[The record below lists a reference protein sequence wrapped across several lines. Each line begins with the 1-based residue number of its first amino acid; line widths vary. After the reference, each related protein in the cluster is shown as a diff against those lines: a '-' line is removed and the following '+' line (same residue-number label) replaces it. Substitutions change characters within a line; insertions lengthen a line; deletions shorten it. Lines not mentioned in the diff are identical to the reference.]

1 MSQEQTWPFPFLD
14 PIRKHA
20 FDFITARIA
29 SESPKND
36 GKQTPMKGHPVFVA
50 QHATATCC
58 KKCIRKWHGI
68 EIDRKLTGE
77 EIGFLVDLII
87 GWIQRERR

>member
-50 QHATATCC
+50 QHATANLLQKVYPEVAWNRNRQKT
-58 KKCIRKWHGI
+58 
-68 EIDRKLTGE
+68 DR
-77 EIGFLVDLII
+77 
-87 GWIQRERR
+87 